1 MMPFDLEETT
11 HIFEK
16 RETGGVQKVVTD
28 DPNDAEQ
35 VAPGR

>member
-11 HIFEK
+11 HIFEE
-16 RETGGVQKVVTD
+16 RETGGVQVVTD